1 MMRRSLL
8 TEITL
13 ATLTFALSA
22 FAFSAF
28 AFSAFAQAP
37 RASASAIVTVDGAQS
52 FIPAESVRLTVR
64 EGDAHLS
71 SFTALRGDRAALQ
84 LLLLLDDSARRSLA
98 LQYDDIKSFI
108 LAQPETT
115 QVGVAY
121 MQNGSA
127 RFAQTYTSDHAAAA
141 AALRITSGTAGSNGS
156 PYFVL
161 SDLLKRWS
169 PEQPGNAPALR
180 PGAVRR
186 EVLMF
191 TNGVEA
197 YNGGA
202 FDPQNQYVQSAIND
216 SQRAGVV
223 VYAIYVRDI
232 GFGGLGNAEANNGQN
247 YLVQLTDATGGKT
260 YYIGNDSPPSF
271 RPFLDDLKLKL
282 DNQYQLTFTTKLKR
296 KTQSVGIKVRVPN
309 KKLYAPSRVYLNE
322 PPKEPE

>member
-1 MMRRSLL
+1 MTRRSLAAL
-8 TEITL
+8 TL

-22 FAFSAF
+22 FAFSAL
-28 AFSAFAQAP
+28 AQTA
-37 RASASAIVTVDGAQS
+37 RGSGSAIVTVDGPQG

-71 SFTALRGDRAALQ
+71 TFTPLRQERAALQ
-84 LLLLLDDSARRSLA
+84 LLVLLDDSARRSLA

-108 LAQPETT
+108 LSMPETT

-121 MQNGSA
+121 MQNGTA

-141 AALRITSGTAGSNGS
+141 AALRIPSGTPGSNGS

-169 PEQPGNAPALR
+169 PEQAGSGQPLR

-197 YNGGA
+197 YDGGR
-202 FDPQNQYVQSAIND
+202 FDPQNPYVLSAIRD

-232 GFGGLGNAEANNGQN
+232 GFGGLGDAEANNGQN
-247 YLVQLTDATGGKT
+247 YLVQLTEATGGKT
-260 YYIGNDSPPSF
+260 YYIGNDSPPTF
-271 RPFLDDLKLKL
+271 RPFLDDLKAKL
-282 DNQYQLTFTTKLKR
+282 DNQYKLTFTTTLKR
-296 KTQSVGIKVRVPN
+296 KETSVGIKVKVPN
-309 KKLYAPSRVYLNE
+309 KKLYAQSRVYLNE
-322 PPKEPE
+322 TPKDPE